1 MQARDP
7 EISLPVGFETNLSV
21 EYAADPA
28 NYAQYR
34 LDVPAVVLHG
44 SADQMILPEN
54 GERLA
59 ELIPNA
65 RYEVLDGAA
74 HLFWREQPERVIELL
89 HD

>member
-1 MQARDP
+1 
-7 EISLPVGFETNLSV
+7 
-21 EYAADPA
+21 
-28 NYAQYR
+28 
-34 LDVPAVVLHG
+34 
-44 SADQMILPEN
+44 MILPEN
-54 GERLA
+54 GKRLA